1 MADII
6 SQILDIDKN
15 AREKVARAKEEKK
28 QMLLDA
34 EEERDKIK
42 SQLVERAAHRLE
54 VIEAQEAQR
63 ANEIEEELK
72 ASADEKIKTIDDR
85 FEQNHEAW
93 EKEIFER
100 ITK

>member
-34 EEERDKIK
+34 EEEREKIK
-42 SQLVERAAHRLE
+42 SQLVERATHRLE
-54 VIEAQEAQR
+54 LIETQEAQR
-63 ANEIEEELK
+63 AEQVASELK
-72 ASADEKIKTIDDR
+72 DAADEKIKLIDDR
-85 FEQNHEAW
+85 FEKNHEAW